1 MAQSWK
7 VSVDFTE
14 ADTPEGEENWDTVEV
29 EANTEELAKEK
40 ALTKIEAMYDV
51 EEILKVEI
59 NWCG

>member
-7 VSVDFTE
+7 VEVEFTE
-14 ADTPEGEENWDTVEV
+14 DDGEENWDTVEV

-59 NWCG
+59 NWSG